1 MKGIFLVEGS
11 GKLLCDGRP
20 DQHQDQDRVQQSVD
34 GYDVVFDYRLD
45 FDITCR
51 PGTCGKWDS
60 NSPLMLLMMMM
71 MMMMLLIIML
81 PSWGLGQH
89 CVPTP
94 KMAYFSVFKAF
105 LFLKYF

>member
-1 MKGIFLVEGS
+1 MEYKRWKVPSSVLCYKPKEFLQRNKSYLAHEGQTD
-11 GKLLCDGRP
+11 K
-20 DQHQDQDRVQQSVD
+20 
-34 GYDVVFDYRLD
+34 
-45 FDITCR
+45 
-51 PGTCGKWDS
+51 S
-60 NSPLMLLMMMM
+60 NESWLIANQKFLANPFIVPIII
-71 MMMMLLIIML
+71 LIIML